1 MIRELEPGE
10 THRAA
15 VAMLELRPHLGD
27 ADAFV
32 RRVDDVQRPEGYRLV
47 ASFDD
52 DDAEDAA
59 GVAGFRVVHL
69 LSWGHAT
76 YVDDLST
83 RAASRGRGHAGALLD
98 WLVDEAVRLGCDQL
112 HLDSGV
118 LPERADAHRLY
129 YNKRL
134 QVRSLH
140 FARELPATPPSPRPG
155 G

>member
-15 VAMLELRPHLGD
+15 EAMLELRPHLGT
-27 ADAFV
+27 ALAFV

-52 DDAEDAA
+52 DATDADDAA
-59 GVAGFRVVHL
+59 AVAGFRVLHL
-69 LSWGHAT
+69 LAWGHAM

-83 RAASRGRGHAGALLD
+83 RGASRGRGHAGALLD
-98 WLVDEAVRLGCDQL
+98 WLVDEAGRLGCEQL

-140 FARELPATPPSPRPG
+140 FARILR
-155 G
+155 